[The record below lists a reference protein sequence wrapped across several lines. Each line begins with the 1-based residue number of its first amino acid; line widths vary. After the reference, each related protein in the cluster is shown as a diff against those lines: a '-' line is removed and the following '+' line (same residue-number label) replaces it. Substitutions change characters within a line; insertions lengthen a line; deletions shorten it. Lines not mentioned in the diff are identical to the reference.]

1 MQSLQDVFSYDD
13 VKDFVRKMQEEY
25 GKDIQFTVETKID
38 GLSVSL
44 EYEKG
49 KLIRGST
56 RGDGFVGEDVTE
68 NLKMVDGIPE
78 LLTTDDTFEVRG
90 EVYLPRKEFESI
102 NNKLEEAG
110 KQILANPRNAAAGTL
125 RQLDSRLVKQ
135 RNLSI
140 FVFNLQKGKKF
151 KTHSESIE
159 YIKNT
164 GIKTIEYIKV
174 CVGEDEVLNA
184 IEEIGNL
191 RDGLPYDIDGAVVK
205 INDLKIREEA
215 GTTVKVPRWA
225 VAYKYPPEQKE
236 TKLTNIK
243 VQVGRTGQVTPM
255 AILNPVRL
263 AGSVISK
270 TTLHNFDYV
279 KEKDIKIGDTVVIQK
294 AGDVI
299 PEVIS
304 VVKSKRTGNEV
315 EYEIPKV
322 CPVCGEELE
331 KINDEVALRCTNNE
345 CPAQIFRS
353 LVHFASRDA
362 MDISGLGDAIVE
374 QLIDNNLIKD
384 IADIYYLKY
393 DDVVKLDRFAPKSAR
408 NLINAIEKTKN
419 NSLDKLLFGF
429 GMRHIGKK
437 AAKVLAENFDNIYMI
452 KDASFDDINSLDD
465 FGAIM
470 AQSVVDFFSK
480 EETDMLISK
489 FEKAGVNLNGL
500 KKELDSEILKDKTFV
515 ITGSFDNYSR
525 SDITKLIEKNGGK
538 VSGSVSKKTSF
549 LIAGEDAGSKLSK
562 AESLSIPIISVE
574 HLEKMILA

>member
-1 MQSLQDVFSYDD
+1 
-13 VKDFVRKMQEEY
+13 MQEEY

-215 GTTVKVPRWA
+215 GTTVKVPKWA

-465 FGAIM
+465 FGVIM

>member
-1 MQSLQDVFSYDD
+1 MKQSQRNIKNRKIKYTIFWIKGDIYDV
-13 VKDFVRKMQEEY
+13 Y
-25 GKDIQFTVETKID
+25 GK
-38 GLSVSL
+38 
-44 EYEKG
+44 
-49 KLIRGST
+49 
-56 RGDGFVGEDVTE
+56 
-68 NLKMVDGIPE
+68 
-78 LLTTDDTFEVRG
+78 
-90 EVYLPRKEFESI
+90 
-102 NNKLEEAG
+102 
-110 KQILANPRNAAAGTL
+110 
-125 RQLDSRLVKQ
+125 
-135 RNLSI
+135 RNLS
-140 FVFNLQKGKKF
+140 
-151 KTHSESIE
+151 
-159 YIKNT
+159 
-164 GIKTIEYIKV
+164 
-174 CVGEDEVLNA
+174 
-184 IEEIGNL
+184 
-191 RDGLPYDIDGAVVK
+191 
-205 INDLKIREEA
+205 
-215 GTTVKVPRWA
+215 
-225 VAYKYPPEQKE
+225 KYE
-236 TKLTNIK
+236 TLEN
-243 VQVGRTGQVTPM
+243 
-255 AILNPVRL
+255 
-263 AGSVISK
+263 
-270 TTLHNFDYV
+270 
-279 KEKDIKIGDTVVIQK
+279 
-294 AGDVI
+294 
-299 PEVIS
+299 
-304 VVKSKRTGNEV
+304 
-315 EYEIPKV
+315 
-322 CPVCGEELE
+322 EELE

-515 ITGSFDNYSR
+515 ITGSFDSYSR

>member
-1 MQSLQDVFSYDD
+1 M
-13 VKDFVRKMQEEY
+13 
-25 GKDIQFTVETKID
+25 
-38 GLSVSL
+38 
-44 EYEKG
+44 
-49 KLIRGST
+49 
-56 RGDGFVGEDVTE
+56 
-68 NLKMVDGIPE
+68 P
-78 LLTTDDTFEVRG
+78 
-90 EVYLPRKEFESI
+90 
-102 NNKLEEAG
+102 
-110 KQILANPRNAAAGTL
+110 
-125 RQLDSRLVKQ
+125 
-135 RNLSI
+135 
-140 FVFNLQKGKKF
+140 
-151 KTHSESIE
+151 
-159 YIKNT
+159 
-164 GIKTIEYIKV
+164 
-174 CVGEDEVLNA
+174 
-184 IEEIGNL
+184 
-191 RDGLPYDIDGAVVK
+191 
-205 INDLKIREEA
+205 
-215 GTTVKVPRWA
+215 
-225 VAYKYPPEQKE
+225 
-236 TKLTNIK
+236 
-243 VQVGRTGQVTPM
+243 
-255 AILNPVRL
+255 
-263 AGSVISK
+263 
-270 TTLHNFDYV
+270 
-279 KEKDIKIGDTVVIQK
+279 
-294 AGDVI
+294 
-299 PEVIS
+299 
-304 VVKSKRTGNEV
+304 
-315 EYEIPKV
+315 
-322 CPVCGEELE
+322 
-331 KINDEVALRCTNNE
+331 
-345 CPAQIFRS
+345 
-353 LVHFASRDA
+353 

-515 ITGSFDNYSR
+515 ITGSFDSYSR

>member
-1 MQSLQDVFSYDD
+1 
-13 VKDFVRKMQEEY
+13 MQEEY

-215 GTTVKVPRWA
+215 GTTVKVPKWA